1 MMRVT
6 RWIEGADEM
15 GWKSRLD
22 RLLPGQLSSRTLTA
36 KPAVATARV
45 MATTTGLFYLGGGA
59 LVFVTLPAIARD
71 HGHTGIIAAIATG
84 AALMGT
90 IVFVRGRLL
99 PEPAFHGLIA
109 LGTVLI
115 AVVTSLS
122 GGGPA
127 SLQFGPMF
135 AFVAVDC
142 FFFFAWPTAL
152 GHLAFL
158 IGCSL
163 TAFRVA
169 GLPLG
174 NVVIQLASA
183 ALVGFVVG
191 WLARAASTAELDVLT
206 GLVNRRGFDKALR
219 TAVDDAERTGAPLSL
234 AVLDFDRFKLVNDRG
249 GHDHGDRLLQAAARE
264 WATRLRPGQTLA
276 RVGGDEFVVIM
287 PGCPAN
293 RAAAVADQLR
303 NAVSALTSCSAGVAE
318 WQPHDSQ
325 SMLIARADTSL
336 YDAKSRGRNQTVQYG
351 LDYRGD
357 AAEMLAA
364 LSVGEFQVWH
374 QPIVDL
380 RCGTV
385 VGTEALIRWAH
396 PVRGLVAPSDF
407 IPLAERTGAIHGLGA
422 WVLHTAC
429 LQAADVCGVAGG
441 RSLSVNASGS
451 ELRSPDYVGTVREAL
466 RQSGVLAGNLV
477 IEVTES
483 TLDADQPAVIDT
495 LRRIRDMGVLTAID
509 DFGTGYSSLSRLDR
523 LPVDILKIDRTFVAA
538 MPDDGGPIMQALI
551 GLAHGL
557 NLITV
562 AEGVETQRQA
572 DILRRLGCDKAQG
585 FLFGRPEYVPAPRSP
600 RNMGDDHPPVTIAS
614 SVDRTSLL
622 PSGHR

>member
-1 MMRVT
+1 
-6 RWIEGADEM
+6 M
-15 GWKSRLD
+15 GWASRLN
-22 RLLPGQLSSRTLTA
+22 RLLLGQFSSRTLTA

-45 MATTTGLFYLGGGA
+45 MATTTGLFYLAGGC
-59 LVFVTLPAIARD
+59 LVFVTMPGLARD

-84 AALMGT
+84 AAVVGAIL
-90 IVFVRGRLL
+90 FVRGRML
-99 PEPAFHGLIA
+99 PESAFHGLIA

-122 GGGPA
+122 GGGST

-142 FFFFAWPTAL
+142 FFFFAWPAAL
-152 GHLAFL
+152 AHLAFL
-158 IGCSL
+158 AACSL
-163 TAFRVA
+163 IAFQVV

-174 NVVIQLASA
+174 NIVIQLASA

-191 WLARAASTAELDVLT
+191 WLARAASAAERDVLT

-219 TAVDDAERTGAPLSL
+219 TAVDDAERTGGPLSL
-234 AVLDFDRFKLVNDRG
+234 AVLDFDQFKLVNDRG
-249 GHDHGDRLLQAAARE
+249 GHVHGDRLLQAAARE
-264 WATRLRPGQTLA
+264 WATQLRSGQTLA
-276 RVGGDEFVVIM
+276 RVGGDEFAVIM

-293 RAAAVADQLR
+293 RGAAVADQLR
-303 NAVSALTSCSAGVAE
+303 NAVSRLTSCSAGVAE
-318 WQPHDSQ
+318 WQPQDSQ

-336 YDAKSRGRNQTVQYG
+336 YEAKSRGRNQTAQHG
-351 LDYRGD
+351 LDYHGD
-357 AAEMLAA
+357 SAEMLAS
-364 LSVGEFQVWH
+364 LSAGEFQVWH

-380 RCGTV
+380 QSETV

-407 IPLAERTGAIHGLGA
+407 IPFAERTGAIHDLGA
-422 WVLHTAC
+422 FVLRHAC
-429 LQAADVCGVAGG
+429 LQAADVCDVAGG

-451 ELRSPDYVGTVREAL
+451 ELRSPDYVGAVREAL
-466 RQSGVLAGNLV
+466 RQSGVLPGNLV

-495 LRRIRDMGVLTAID
+495 LHRLREMGVLIAID

-538 MPDDGGPIMQALI
+538 MPDGGGPIMQALI

-557 NLITV
+557 NLTTV
-562 AEGVETQRQA
+562 AEGIETRRQA
-572 DILRRLGCDKAQG
+572 DILRRLGCDKGQG
-585 FLFGRPEYVPAPRSP
+585 YLFGRPQYVPGPRSP
-600 RNMGDDHPPVTIAS
+600 RTVVADRAPATIAS
-614 SVDRTSLL
+614 NMDRASLIR
-622 PSGHR
+622 SWC